1 MEAIQNNPYLYSIEH
16 KLIKAIQPYSITV
29 KLLNMEK
36 VKPEEIL
43 KVISDFKFP
52 ICKEDYDRESAPW
65 LFEDE
70 DDDDGDDDEDDED
83 DDEDDEDDDDGYDE
97 DDEDYEDDE
106 DDDPSDDYF
115 DADEDEDDE
124 DEDDED
130 EDDDDYEEVDEDE
143 DEDDDEDEAVSPFV
157 MVPKDEE
164 ADKKYKSA
172 DSIRIRSHIEKIR
185 KFMEDTI
192 ISPEVEISLQE
203 YIKDLQKRADN
214 YECALQ
220 YKDLVGKYAKYTD
233 NNNVCLMKIKKIEG
247 EDIFMDILVSKSNW
261 CNSDELHIYRDAQR
275 TLRAYDNRSCFTIL
289 TKEEFK
295 KEYRR
300 LVNTIK
306 DI

>member
-1 MEAIQNNPYLYSIEH
+1 MEAIQNNPYLYGIEH
-16 KLIKAIQPYSITV
+16 KLIKTIQPYSNTV

-36 VKPEEIL
+36 VNAEEVL
-43 KVISDFKFP
+43 KIISGFKFP
-52 ICKEDYDRESAPW
+52 ICKEDYDKESAPF
-65 LFEDE
+65 LFED
-70 DDDDGDDDEDDED
+70 DDDDED
-83 DDEDDEDDDDGYDE
+83 DDEDDTPLFTVAPKDEDDDDGY
-97 DDEDYEDDE
+97 
-106 DDDPSDDYF
+106 
-115 DADEDEDDE
+115 

-192 ISPEVEISLQE
+192 ISIEVENSLQE
-203 YIKDLQKRADN
+203 YIKDLQKLADN
-214 YECALQ
+214 YECTLQ
-220 YKDLVGKYAKYTD
+220 YKDLEGKYAKYTD
-233 NNNVCLMKIKKIEG
+233 NNYVCLMKIKKIEG

-261 CNSDELHIYRDAQR
+261 CKSDELHIYRDAQR
-275 TLRAYDNRSCFTIL
+275 TLRTYDNRSCFTIL

-300 LVNTIK
+300 LVNIIK

>member
-1 MEAIQNNPYLYSIEH
+1 MEAIQNNPYLYGIEH
-16 KLIKAIQPYSITV
+16 KLIKTIQPYSNTV

-36 VKPEEIL
+36 VNAEEVL
-43 KVISDFKFP
+43 KIISGFKFP
-52 ICKEDYDRESAPW
+52 ICKEDYDKESAPF
-65 LFEDE
+65 LFED
-70 DDDDGDDDEDDED
+70 DDDDED
-83 DDEDDEDDDDGYDE
+83 DDEDDTPLFTVAPKDEDDDDGY
-97 DDEDYEDDE
+97 
-106 DDDPSDDYF
+106 
-115 DADEDEDDE
+115 

-192 ISPEVEISLQE
+192 ISIEVENSLQE
-203 YIKDLQKRADN
+203 YIKDLQKLADN
-214 YECALQ
+214 YECTLQ
-220 YKDLVGKYAKYTD
+220 YKDLEGKYAKYTD
-233 NNNVCLMKIKKIEG
+233 NNYVCLMKIKKIEG

-300 LVNTIK
+300 LVNIIK

>member
-1 MEAIQNNPYLYSIEH
+1 MEAIQNNPYLYGIEH
-16 KLIKAIQPYSITV
+16 KLIKTNQPYSNTV

-36 VKPEEIL
+36 VNAEEVL
-43 KVISDFKFP
+43 KIISGFTFP
-52 ICKEDYDRESAPW
+52 ICKEDYDKESAPF
-65 LFEDE
+65 LFEDDDK
-70 DDDDGDDDEDDED
+70 DDDAPLFTLAPK
-83 DDEDDEDDDDGYDE
+83 DEDDDDGYDE
-97 DDEDYEDDE
+97 DD
-106 DDDPSDDYF
+106 DDDDVSDDYF
-115 DADEDEDDE
+115 DADE

-220 YKDLVGKYAKYTD
+220 YKDLEGKYAKYTD

>member
-16 KLIKAIQPYSITV
+16 KLIKTNQPYSNTV

-43 KVISDFKFP
+43 KIISDFKFP

-65 LFEDE
+65 LFEDDK
-70 DDDDGDDDEDDED
+70 DDDDED
-83 DDEDDEDDDDGYDE
+83 DDEDDEDDDAPLFTLVPRDDDDDDGYD
-97 DDEDYEDDE
+97 EDDE

-115 DADEDEDDE
+115 DADE

-220 YKDLVGKYAKYTD
+220 YKDLEGKYAKYTD
-233 NNNVCLMKIKKIEG
+233 NNNVRLMKIKKIEG
-247 EDIFMDILVSKSNW
+247 EDIFMDILVIKSNW
-261 CNSDELHIYRDAQR
+261 CNSDELHIYRGAQR
-275 TLRAYDNRSCFTIL
+275 NLRAYDNRSCFTIL

>member
-1 MEAIQNNPYLYSIEH
+1 MEAIQNNPYLYGIEH
-16 KLIKAIQPYSITV
+16 KLIKTIQPYSNTV

-36 VKPEEIL
+36 VNAEEVL
-43 KVISDFKFP
+43 KIISGFKFP
-52 ICKEDYDRESAPW
+52 ICKEDYDKESAPF
-65 LFEDE
+65 LFED
-70 DDDDGDDDEDDED
+70 DDDDED
-83 DDEDDEDDDDGYDE
+83 DDEDGTPLFTLVPKDEDDDDV
-97 DDEDYEDDE
+97 
-106 DDDPSDDYF
+106 S
-115 DADEDEDDE
+115 DDE

-130 EDDDDYEEVDEDE
+130 EDDDDYKEADEDE

-192 ISPEVEISLQE
+192 ISLEVENSLQE
-203 YIKDLQKRADN
+203 YIKDLQKLADN
-214 YECALQ
+214 YECTLQ
-220 YKDLVGKYAKYTD
+220 YKDLEGKYAKYTD

>member
-1 MEAIQNNPYLYSIEH
+1 MEAIQNNPYLYGIEH
-16 KLIKAIQPYSITV
+16 KLIKTNQPYSNTV

-36 VKPEEIL
+36 VNAEEVL
-43 KVISDFKFP
+43 KIISGFKFP
-52 ICKEDYDRESAPW
+52 ICKEDYDKESAPF
-65 LFEDE
+65 LF
-70 DDDDGDDDEDDED
+70 DDDEDDED
-83 DDEDDEDDDDGYDE
+83 DDEDDAPLFTLAPKDEDDDDGYDE
-97 DDEDYEDDE
+97 DD
-106 DDDPSDDYF
+106 DDDDVSDDYF

-124 DEDDED
+124 DDE
-130 EDDDDYEEVDEDE
+130 DYEEADEDE

-192 ISPEVEISLQE
+192 ISLEVENSLQE
-203 YIKDLQKRADN
+203 YIKDLQKLADN
-214 YECALQ
+214 YECTLQ
-220 YKDLVGKYAKYTD
+220 YKDLEGKYAKYTD

>member
-1 MEAIQNNPYLYSIEH
+1 MEAIQNNPYLYGIEH
-16 KLIKAIQPYSITV
+16 KLIKTNQPYSNTV

-36 VKPEEIL
+36 VNAEEVL
-43 KVISDFKFP
+43 KIISGFTFP
-52 ICKEDYDRESAPW
+52 ICKEDYDKESAPF
-65 LFEDE
+65 LF
-70 DDDDGDDDEDDED
+70 DDDEDDED
-83 DDEDDEDDDDGYDE
+83 DDEDDAPLFTLAPKDDDD
-97 DDEDYEDDE
+97 DDV
-106 DDDPSDDYF
+106 SDDYF

-124 DEDDED
+124 DEDD
-130 EDDDDYEEVDEDE
+130 DDYKEA

-192 ISPEVEISLQE
+192 ISLEVENSLQE
-203 YIKDLQKRADN
+203 YIKDLQKLADN
-214 YECALQ
+214 YECTLQ
-220 YKDLVGKYAKYTD
+220 YKDLEGKYAKYTD

-295 KEYRR
+295 KEYHR
-300 LVNTIK
+300 LVNIIK

>member
-1 MEAIQNNPYLYSIEH
+1 MEAIQNNPYLYGIEH
-16 KLIKAIQPYSITV
+16 KLIKTNQPYSNTV

-36 VKPEEIL
+36 VNAEEVL
-43 KVISDFKFP
+43 KIISGFKFP
-52 ICKEDYDRESAPW
+52 ICKEDYDKESAPF
-65 LFEDE
+65 LF
-70 DDDDGDDDEDDED
+70 DDDEDDED
-83 DDEDDEDDDDGYDE
+83 DDEDDAPLFTLAPKDDDD
-97 DDEDYEDDE
+97 DDV
-106 DDDPSDDYF
+106 SDDYF

-124 DEDDED
+124 DEDD
-130 EDDDDYEEVDEDE
+130 DDYKEA

-192 ISPEVEISLQE
+192 ISLEVENSLQE
-203 YIKDLQKRADN
+203 YIKDLQKLADN
-214 YECALQ
+214 YECTLQ
-220 YKDLVGKYAKYTD
+220 YKDLEGKYAKYTD

-295 KEYRR
+295 KEYHR
-300 LVNTIK
+300 LVNIIK

>member
-1 MEAIQNNPYLYSIEH
+1 MEAIRNNPYLYDIEH
-16 KLIKAIQPYSITV
+16 KLIKTIQPYSNTV

-43 KVISDFKFP
+43 KVISGFKFP

-70 DDDDGDDDEDDED
+70 DDEDDED
-83 DDEDDEDDDDGYDE
+83 DDAPLFTAVPKDGDDDD
-97 DDEDYEDDE
+97 
-106 DDDPSDDYF
+106 DDDDDDDVSDTYF
-115 DADEDEDDE
+115 DADE

-130 EDDDDYEEVDEDE
+130 EDDDDYEEVDEDEDEDE

-192 ISPEVEISLQE
+192 ISPEVEKSLQE

-220 YKDLVGKYAKYTD
+220 YKDLEGKYAKYTD
-233 NNNVCLMKIKKIEG
+233 NDNVYVCLMKIKKIEG

>member
-1 MEAIQNNPYLYSIEH
+1 MEAIQNNPYLYGIEH
-16 KLIKAIQPYSITV
+16 KLIKTIQPYSNTV

-36 VKPEEIL
+36 VNAEEVL
-43 KVISDFKFP
+43 KIISGFKFP
-52 ICKEDYDRESAPW
+52 ICKEDYDKESAPF
-65 LFEDE
+65 LFED
-70 DDDDGDDDEDDED
+70 DDDDED
-83 DDEDDEDDDDGYDE
+83 DDEDDTPLFTVAPKDEDDDDGYDE
-97 DDEDYEDDE
+97 DDED
-106 DDDPSDDYF
+106 
-115 DADEDEDDE
+115 
-124 DEDDED
+124 
-130 EDDDDYEEVDEDE
+130 EDDDDYKEADEDE

-220 YKDLVGKYAKYTD
+220 YKDLEGKYAKYTD
-233 NNNVCLMKIKKIEG
+233 NNSVCLMKIKKIEG

-295 KEYRR
+295 KEYRS
-300 LVNTIK
+300 LVNIIK

>member
-1 MEAIQNNPYLYSIEH
+1 MEAIQNNPYLYGIEH
-16 KLIKAIQPYSITV
+16 KLIKTNQPYSNTV

-36 VKPEEIL
+36 VNAEEVL
-43 KVISDFKFP
+43 KIISGFKFP
-52 ICKEDYDRESAPW
+52 ICKEDYDKESAPF
-65 LFEDE
+65 LF
-70 DDDDGDDDEDDED
+70 DDDEDDED
-83 DDEDDEDDDDGYDE
+83 DDKDDDAPLFTLAPKDEDDDDGYDE
-97 DDEDYEDDE
+97 DD
-106 DDDPSDDYF
+106 DDDDVSDDYF

-124 DEDDED
+124 DE
-130 EDDDDYEEVDEDE
+130 DDDYEEVDEDE
-143 DEDDDEDEAVSPFV
+143 DEDDDEDEAVPPFV

-220 YKDLVGKYAKYTD
+220 YKDLEGKYAKYTD

-300 LVNTIK
+300 LVNIIK

>member
-1 MEAIQNNPYLYSIEH
+1 MEAIQNNPYLYGIEH
-16 KLIKAIQPYSITV
+16 KLIKTNQPYSNTV

-36 VKPEEIL
+36 VNAEEVL
-43 KVISDFKFP
+43 KIISGFKFP
-52 ICKEDYDRESAPW
+52 ICKEDYDKESAPF
-65 LFEDE
+65 LFE
-70 DDDDGDDDEDDED
+70 DDEDDED
-83 DDEDDEDDDDGYDE
+83 DDKDDDEDGTPLFTLVPKDEDDDDV
-97 DDEDYEDDE
+97 
-106 DDDPSDDYF
+106 S
-115 DADEDEDDE
+115 DDE

-130 EDDDDYEEVDEDE
+130 EDDDDYKEADEDE

-220 YKDLVGKYAKYTD
+220 YKDLEGKYAKYTD

-295 KEYRR
+295 KEYHR
-300 LVNTIK
+300 LVNIIK